1 MTSKATNDIA
11 ILEEKKKRE
20 QTLWQWRI
28 FISVYAGYMCYYF
41 TRRSFSLVLPALL
54 RDPSFAHLNKDKVSI
69 VGTVMGITYS
79 LGKVGMGVVADGLSP
94 RVSLSVGLFICAC
107 TNLLLSQFSSI
118 GLFAFLWGIN
128 GFLQGGGWAACSQLL
143 TQWFPRERVGT
154 IWGIT
159 TTSQNVGAALVAI
172 LCSYLSEMYGW
183 RVAMWV
189 PGVIGLLVACLAAWG
204 VRVSP
209 ASVGLPPAN
218 KAASPHEVKASK
230 VESREAKED
239 QGHNSSLSN
248 ATKPSIFEIFRDSYV
263 LMLGIASCLVY
274 GVRIAI
280 SDWLA
285 LYLVE
290 GKGFSQITAGGCV
303 AWFELGGIAGATV
316 SGLAPRLVDLSL
328 ESSMAPLRPCF

>member
-1 MTSKATNDIA
+1 
-11 ILEEKKKRE
+11 
-20 QTLWQWRI
+20 
-28 FISVYAGYMCYYF
+28 
-41 TRRSFSLVLPALL
+41 
-54 RDPSFAHLNKDKVSI
+54 
-69 VGTVMGITYS
+69 
-79 LGKVGMGVVADGLSP
+79 
-94 RVSLSVGLFICAC
+94 
-107 TNLLLSQFSSI
+107 
-118 GLFAFLWGIN
+118 
-128 GFLQGGGWAACSQLL
+128 
-143 TQWFPRERVGT
+143 VGT

-172 LCSYLSEMYGW
+172 LCSYLSEMFVSPTREIYCLLSHFQTPSNFGRYGW

-280 SDWLA
+280 SDWYTHA
-285 LYLVE
+285 L
-290 GKGFSQITAGGCV
+290 
-303 AWFELGGIAGATV
+303 
-316 SGLAPRLVDLSL
+316 P
-328 ESSMAPLRPCF
+328 